1 MGGTPKI
8 QTQRNLLKF
17 SLKYKCSAIMLQ
29 PELEYKNIF
38 LQCLP
43 KISDIFDD
51 RNLYVCGNLMTETN
65 AAAQQ
70 LYLQESL
77 HLKLWTKSISYSQ
90 SSDLKCSVRSS
101 IRIILVG
108 KKKKS
113 RDLIF
118 ILSDVNKACVEIQGT
133 V

>member
-90 SSDLKCSVRSS
+90 SSDLKCSVRST
-101 IRIILVG
+101 IRIILVE
-108 KKKKS
+108 KNYVTS
-113 RDLIF
+113 F
-118 ILSDVNKACVEIQGT
+118 SSYQM
-133 V
+133 